1 MRELENAIL
10 RAMALAQGEEITA
23 ADLPANIRDCT
34 EEEKPE
40 EEVLFHAARQ
50 RFEEQFIRDAL
61 EKTGGNI
68 SQAAQ
73 QIQLGRRNLQRKIKQ
88 FDIDV
93 SQYSHRP

>member
-1 MRELENAIL
+1 MEAID
-10 RAMALAQGEEITA
+10 RPDA
-23 ADLPANIRDCT
+23 
-34 EEEKPE
+34 
-40 EEVLFHAARQ
+40 LFHEARQ

-88 FDIDV
+88 FGIDV
-93 SQYSHRP
+93 SQYSRRPLKATVLARPSAILYPSFRID

>member
-1 MRELENAIL
+1 ME
-10 RAMALAQGEEITA
+10 
-23 ADLPANIRDCT
+23 DLPTAIVENTGRQD
-34 EEEKPE
+34 ESAVEE
-40 EEVLFHAARQ
+40 EEVIDRPDALFHAARQ

-88 FDIDV
+88 FGIDV
-93 SQYSHRP
+93 SQYSRRP